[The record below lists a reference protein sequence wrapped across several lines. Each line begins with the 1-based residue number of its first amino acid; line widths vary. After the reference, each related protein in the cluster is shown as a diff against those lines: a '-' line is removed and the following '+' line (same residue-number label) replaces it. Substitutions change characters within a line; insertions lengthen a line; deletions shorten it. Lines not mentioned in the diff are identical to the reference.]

1 MKSKKYHTKI
11 VQKGKIETLCAQI
24 HDRSLSWLGTGTT
37 INSDGDKLEEF
48 VCLMVLNATFNNI
61 SVISMWLGLLV
72 EENGGPTENHR
83 PVASH

>member
-48 VCLMVLNATFNNI
+48 VCLFDGT
-61 SVISMWLGLLV
+61 
-72 EENGGPTENHR
+72 
-83 PVASH
+83 